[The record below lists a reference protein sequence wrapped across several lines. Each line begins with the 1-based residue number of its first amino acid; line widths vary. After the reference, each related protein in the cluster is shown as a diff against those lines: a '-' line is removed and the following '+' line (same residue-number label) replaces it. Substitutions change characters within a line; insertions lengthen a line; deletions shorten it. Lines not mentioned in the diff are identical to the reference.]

1 MVPEGGPTASPL
13 GVAWADLRQA
23 GAALVATFRSREL
36 GPTQLAFVA
45 FNLLEW
51 GGGIS
56 LFVFAFQI
64 GGARAIGL
72 AALALQIP
80 AAAIAP
86 FGSVLADRFD
96 RRRLLLLVMCLL
108 AVLSATAGIAMLLRA
123 PSWLAFLLACLAGW
137 MLTLVR
143 PTYGALLP
151 WLARSPQELTTSYA
165 AMGLIEST
173 CIFLGP
179 LLAGI
184 VFAFAT
190 TRSISG
196 PGLAF
201 VTFAILT
208 LGGAIA
214 VWSTHETNEAVSDD
228 PDEEFHSADLWAGF
242 GYVVHEDRR
251 RLLVAL
257 AGSGLL
263 MLGMIDTTL
272 IVLAINVLHTGEAGV
287 GFLNAALGIGSIV
300 GASIAMVAG
309 QRSRLFPTMRAGLVT
324 TGAPLAVIAAAPV
337 TAVPMLAISGAGMQ
351 LCDVS
356 ARTMLQRV
364 VPDDKLGRVFG
375 VLESLY
381 VGLEGIGAFAASL
394 LVVWIGLRWSLLAA
408 SLVLPVAGF
417 LLRNR
422 LAALDVGVRVPAEE
436 MARLRATD
444 LFAPLPSP
452 ALERIARDLVPLDV
466 PAGGMVIRQGEPGS
480 RFYVLVEGRAVVS
493 RDGDMIAERGPG
505 DYFGEVALLLDQPR
519 NATVTAASDLR
530 VFVLERDEFLRV
542 LTGHEGVDL
551 RARRVAAERA
561 VVGPAEDEADE

>member
-1 MVPEGGPTASPL
+1 MRFARESARMDPDARQEMSPWRE
-13 GVAWADLRQA
+13 AAADLRQA
-23 GAALVATFRSREL
+23 ATALVATFRSREL
-36 GPTQLAFVA
+36 GPTQLALVA

-51 GGGIS
+51 GGGLA
-56 LFVFAFQI
+56 LFVFAFQV
-64 GGARAIGL
+64 GGAPAVGL

-80 AAAIAP
+80 AAIIAP
-86 FGSVLADRFD
+86 FGAVLADRVD
-96 RRRLLLLVMCLL
+96 RRRLLLLVMLTL
-108 AVLSATAGIAMLLRA
+108 SLLSAAAGSAMLLRA
-123 PSWLAFLLACLAGW
+123 PSWLAFLLACSAGW

-143 PTYGALLP
+143 PTYSALLP

-165 AMGLIEST
+165 AMGLIESM

-184 VFAFAT
+184 AFAFAS

-201 VTFAILT
+201 LILAVLT
-208 LGGAIA
+208 LGGALA
-214 VWSTHETNEAVSDD
+214 VWSTHEANEAADD
-228 PDEEFHSADLWAGF
+228 EPDEEFRAADLWAGF
-242 GYVVHEDRR
+242 GYVLHDERR

-257 AGSGLL
+257 AGSGML
-263 MLGMIDTTL
+263 MLGVLDTII
-272 IVLAINVLHTGEAGV
+272 IVLALDILHTGDAGV
-287 GFLNAALGIGSIV
+287 GFLNAALGLGSII

-309 QRSRLFPTMRAGLVT
+309 QRARLFPTMRAGLVA
-324 TGAPLAVIAAAPV
+324 TGAPLAVIAASPLA
-337 TAVPMLAISGAGMQ
+337 AAPMLAISGAGMQ

-394 LVVWIGLRWSLLAA
+394 LVVLVGPRWSLLLA
-408 SLVLPVAGF
+408 SSLLPVAGF

-422 LAALDVGVRVPAEE
+422 LASLDVGVRVPAEE

-444 LFAPLPSP
+444 LFAPLPP
-452 ALERIARDLVPLDV
+452 QALERVARDLVPLDV
-466 PAGGMVIRQGEPGS
+466 PAGDVVIREGEPGS
-480 RFYVLVEGRAVVS
+480 RFYVLTEGRAVIS
-493 RDGDMIAERGPG
+493 RDGETISDRGPG

-519 NATVTAASDLR
+519 NASVTAVSDCGCSSSSATNSSACSPVTTASI
-530 VFVLERDEFLRV
+530 
-542 LTGHEGVDL
+542 
-551 RARRVAAERA
+551 
-561 VVGPAEDEADE
+561 

>member
-1 MVPEGGPTASPL
+1 
-13 GVAWADLRQA
+13 
-23 GAALVATFRSREL
+23 
-36 GPTQLAFVA
+36 
-45 FNLLEW
+45 
-51 GGGIS
+51 
-56 LFVFAFQI
+56 
-64 GGARAIGL
+64 
-72 AALALQIP
+72 
-80 AAAIAP
+80 
-86 FGSVLADRFD
+86 
-96 RRRLLLLVMCLL
+96 
-108 AVLSATAGIAMLLRA
+108 
-123 PSWLAFLLACLAGW
+123 

-184 VFAFAT
+184 VFTFAT

-214 VWSTHETNEAVSDD
+214 VWSTHETNEAVSDE
-228 PDEEFHSADLWAGF
+228 PDEEFHAADLWAGF
-242 GYVVHEDRR
+242 GYVLHEDRR

-257 AGSGLL
+257 AGSGML

-272 IVLAINVLHTGEAGV
+272 IVLAIDVLHTGEAGV

-309 QRSRLFPTMRAGLVT
+309 QRSRLFPAMRAGLVT
-324 TGAPLAVIAAAPV
+324 TGAPLAVIAASPV
-337 TAVPMLAISGAGMQ
+337 AAVPMLAISGAGMQ

-394 LVVWIGLRWSLLAA
+394 LVVWIGPRWSLLAA

-444 LFAPLPSP
+444 LFAPLPSQ

-480 RFYVLVEGRAVVS
+480 RFYVLAEGRAVVS

-551 RARRVAAERA
+551 KARRVAAERA
-561 VVGPAEDEADE
+561 VVDPADE